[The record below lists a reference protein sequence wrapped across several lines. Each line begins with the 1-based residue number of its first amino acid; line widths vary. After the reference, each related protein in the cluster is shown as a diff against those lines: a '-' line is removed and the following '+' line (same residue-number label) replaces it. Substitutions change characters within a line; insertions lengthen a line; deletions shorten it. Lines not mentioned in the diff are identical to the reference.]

1 MLSNGSQQ
9 PLRHLVIQD
18 CKAADAELGVDETLK
33 FVRLE
38 GNKAYSNLLEGKTF
52 ADIVDHVLA
61 YYTDGTTQ
69 SYAVPEL
76 DIYGNFTLAFDED
89 KVCEGYEIVFRDD
102 Y

>member
-1 MLSNGSQQ
+1 MLSNSSRQL
-9 PLRHLVIQD
+9 LRHLVIRD
-18 CKAADAELGVDETLK
+18 CKLADAGLGVDEVLK
-33 FVRLE
+33 FARLE
-38 GNKAYSNLLEGKTF
+38 GNIGYSGLPEGKTF

-76 DIYGNFTLAFDED
+76 DAYGNFTLTFDED